1 MPKSKDFDYGENK
14 EGYLVIWLNIMQM
27 TEINIAAI

>member
-14 EGYLVIWLNIMQM
+14 EGSLVIWLNIMQM